1 MIPPFLALLVS
12 PLPRRAVHRSLLS
25 NPKFG
30 STMMAAAPAYEEE
43 EEGQREGDEY
53 AAGRENQSYGKGR
66 TASRWSD
73 ASGERPLPE
82 RREA

>member
-1 MIPPFLALLVS
+1 
-12 PLPRRAVHRSLLS
+12 
-25 NPKFG
+25 
-30 STMMAAAPAYEEE
+30 MMAAAPAYEEE
-43 EEGQREGDEY
+43 EEGQGEGDEY
-53 AAGRENQSYGKGR
+53 AAGREILSHGKGR